1 MTEKSKMKANPPV
14 APVEIEPGVFV
25 VPGTGNGAL
34 PSVHPRLSVE
44 LMERTVGPHQFTDDG
59 SLKYSV
65 IREVLS
71 PPGRNSILHG

>member
-34 PSVHPRLSVE
+34 PSVHPKLSIE
-44 LMERTVGPHQFTDDG
+44 LMERTVGGVVFDDG
-59 SLKYSV
+59 GVRWSPL
-65 IREVLS
+65 REIIFQ
-71 PPGRNSILHG
+71 PGVFHG